1 MAKPNRLIHFISL
14 MLAGIMLLCACNTAS
29 VEPNEPAPTVEA
41 PSPCL
46 T

>member
-1 MAKPNRLIHFISL
+1 MAKLNRLIHFISL

-29 VEPNEPAPTVEA
+29 VAPNEPAPTVEA